1 MEVVTPLSTG
11 GMGRV
16 LLAKRIGA
24 HGFEKLVAVKVIRG
38 ELVRYDEIRRMFL
51 DEAKVLS
58 NLAHPAVAQV
68 YDFGEERGTL
78 FLAME
83 YISGLS
89 LSRLRAMR
97 EGPLPPT
104 VAAAVVAKTCRG
116 LHAAH
121 ELKDLAGKPL
131 GVVHR
136 DVTPQNLMLTFD
148 GKVKILDFGIA
159 LVRDREAQET
169 ESGLV
174 KGKLSYV
181 APEQLAKRPVD
192 RRADVY
198 GAAVVLHELL
208 TGRPLFG
215 GKHGPAVAADR
226 KKIPRPSKL
235 AGSPRALDAIV
246 LRGLKLKPEARYDD
260 AKQMAQALEKY
271 LADAGGESLEDFAE
285 RELADAEREHRAWL
299 AAVLTGDAVAETT
312 ELNATPSKKS
322 SWVPPADVPAKRS
335 KLGRLASLVAVA
347 VALAVVGALVAP
359 ERASALWSRGVARIG
374 RWLPAPM
381 HVAASRT
388 PVEEAVAEG
397 MPADAPEDLVAEAGA
412 VEDDAEVIVEEEDD
426 VDEAGAKSSAAD
438 TADDA
443 EDADDGIG
451 AAAASGGSAEP
462 GDAPGTPAALAGGGG
477 EAPSG
482 GAGVDER
489 ELAVGRGGEAPS
501 GGAGVDEREGP
512 VGGGGEATSGG
523 PGADEREGAAGG
535 GAPSARNDGEPGEV
549 SRAAASG
556 ASGEL
561 EDAAFTTGAAA
572 AKPAR
577 ADNSGRSAGAGGPGT
592 SAAGAERAATSG
604 AASKTPTARRAPPK
618 RRSTSSYGALS
629 ILTRP
634 GGWIYV
640 GGKPFGRTPLKRAR
654 IHVGHHVVALR
665 RPGDKKPRWVSKVY
679 IRPGRHVRIRLR

>member
-1 MEVVTPLSTG
+1 VTTIGGMEVVTPLSTG

-16 LLAKRIGA
+16 LLAKRVGA

-89 LSRLRAMR
+89 LSRLRAMQD
-97 EGPLPPT
+97 GPLPPS
-104 VAAAVVAKTCRG
+104 VAARLVAETCRG

-159 LVRDREAQET
+159 LVRGREAQET
-169 ESGLV
+169 QSGLV
-174 KGKLSYV
+174 KGKISYV

-226 KKIPRPSKL
+226 KKIPRPSKI

-246 LRGLKLKPEARYDD
+246 LRGLKLKPEARYAD
-260 AKQMAQALEKY
+260 AKEMAQALEKY

-285 RELADAEREHRAWL
+285 RELADAERQHRAWL
-299 AAVLTGDAVAETT
+299 AAVLAGETVAETT
-312 ELNATPSKKS
+312 ELNATPSRRS
-322 SWVPPADVPAKRS
+322 SVASGVTPPKRRRF
-335 KLGRLASLVAVA
+335 GRLSMLLLTLMF
-347 VALAVVGALVAP
+347 ALGLGALVAP
-359 ERASALWSRGVARIG
+359 ERASALWARGRTEIA

-388 PVEEAVAEG
+388 PVEEAIAEG
-397 MPADAPEDLVAEAGA
+397 MPADAPEDLQAEAGD
-412 VEDDAEVIVEEEDD
+412 VEDDTEVIVEEEDD
-426 VDEAGAKSSAAD
+426 VVEEAGAESASAD
-438 TADDA
+438 TADD
-443 EDADDGIG
+443 GVG
-451 AAAASGGSAEP
+451 AAAVSGGAASPGEP
-462 GDAPGTPAALAGGGG
+462 GDTVERGASAADGAAVASMRDPSPLANGGGG
-477 EAPSG
+477 AASNGAGVGERNAGPANGSVVAPSDGAGVGGRAAGAAKGSVVAPSNGAG
-482 GAGVDER
+482 GAGVAGGSGTSRSNVGER
-489 ELAVGRGGEAPS
+489 AAELAGGVGAVRSDAS
-501 GGAGVDEREGP
+501 GPDVA
-512 VGGGGEATSGG
+512 
-523 PGADEREGAAGG
+523 GADEAAPPAATAGARGAA
-535 GAPSARNDGEPGEV
+535 P
-549 SRAAASG
+549 
-556 ASGEL
+556 
-561 EDAAFTTGAAA
+561 
-572 AKPAR
+572 K
-577 ADNSGRSAGAGGPGT
+577 T
-592 SAAGAERAATSG
+592 SAARRAA
-604 AASKTPTARRAPPK
+604 PK
-618 RRSTSSYGALS
+618 RRTTSSYGSLS

-665 RPGDKKPRWVSKVY
+665 RPGDRKPRWVSKVY